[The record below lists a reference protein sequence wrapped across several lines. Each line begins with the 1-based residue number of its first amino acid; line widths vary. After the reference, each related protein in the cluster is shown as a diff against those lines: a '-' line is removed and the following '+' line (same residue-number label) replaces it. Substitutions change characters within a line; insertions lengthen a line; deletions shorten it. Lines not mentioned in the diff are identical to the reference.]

1 MVSQH
6 GSDQTNM
13 AFIQLYREKLQAN
26 YHHLEQL
33 FAEQGIEW
41 AVVSKM
47 LCGHRVYL
55 EELIGLG
62 IRSVCDSRI
71 SNLAT
76 IKDIDPTVET
86 IYIKPPAKRS
96 IPDIV
101 RHADVSFNTERY
113 TIELLSAE
121 AQRQGKVHRVIIMI
135 ELGDLREGIMGS
147 HLMDFYAS
155 IFQLPH
161 IEVAGI
167 GANLNCLNG
176 VLPSEDKLIQM
187 SLYEQLIEAKF
198 NVGIPWVSGGTS
210 VIIPLLLRGQVP
222 TGINHF
228 RVGEALFFGNNLLT
242 DEPLEG
248 MHTDVIKLFAEV
260 IEVTEKPRIP
270 IGYLGENP
278 SGEAFHVDEADYG
291 KSSFRAILDVGLLDV
306 DASFLIPDDD
316 ALKVF
321 GASSDM
327 LVLDL
332 GDQRERYRV
341 GDLVSFRLKYMGAL
355 SLLNSD
361 YIGKEVV

>member
-1 MVSQH
+1 
-6 GSDQTNM
+6 M
-13 AFIQLYREKLQAN
+13 AFIKLYRTKLASN
-26 YHHLEQL
+26 YDHLNRL
-33 FAEQGIEW
+33 FAEHGIEW

-47 LCGHRVYL
+47 LCGNRLYL

-76 IKDIDPTVET
+76 VKDIDPDVET

-96 IPDIV
+96 IADVV

-121 AQRQGKVHRVIIMI
+121 AGRQGKVHRVIIMI

-147 HLMDFYAS
+147 HLIEFYES
-155 IFQLPH
+155 ILNLPH

-176 VLPSEDKLIQM
+176 VMPSEDKLIQM

-198 NVGIPWVSGGTS
+198 NVSIPWVSGGTS
-210 VIIPLLLRGQVP
+210 VIIPLLHRGQVP
-222 TGINHF
+222 AGINHF
-228 RVGEALFFGNNLLT
+228 RVGEALYFGNNLIT
-242 DEPLEG
+242 EEPMEG
-248 MHTDVIKLFAEV
+248 MHTDVFKLFAEV
-260 IEVTEKPRIP
+260 IEITEKPRVP

-278 SGEAFHVDEADYG
+278 SGESFEIDEDDYG
-291 KSSFRAILDVGLLDV
+291 KSSYRAILDIGLLDV
-306 DASFLIPDDD
+306 DASYLLPDDEK
-316 ALKVF
+316 LKF
-321 GASSDM
+321 LGASSDM

-332 GDQRERYRV
+332 GDDHARYKV
-341 GDLVSFRLKYMGAL
+341 GDLVSFNLKYMGAL
-355 SLLNSD
+355 NLLNSD
-361 YIGKEVV
+361 YIEKVVA

>member
-1 MVSQH
+1 
-6 GSDQTNM
+6 M
-13 AFIQLYREKLQAN
+13 AFIKLYRTKLASN
-26 YHHLEQL
+26 YDHLNRL
-33 FAEQGIEW
+33 FAEHGIEW

-47 LCGHRVYL
+47 LCGNRLYL

-76 IKDIDPTVET
+76 VKDIDPDVET

-96 IPDIV
+96 IADVV

-121 AQRQGKVHRVIIMI
+121 AGRQGKVHRVIIMI

-147 HLMDFYAS
+147 HLIEFYES
-155 IFQLPH
+155 ILNLPH

-176 VLPSEDKLIQM
+176 VMPSEDKLIQM

-198 NVGIPWVSGGTS
+198 NVSIPWVSGGTS
-210 VIIPLLLRGQVP
+210 VIIPLLHRGQVP
-222 TGINHF
+222 AGINHF
-228 RVGEALFFGNNLLT
+228 RVGEALYFGNNLIT
-242 DEPLEG
+242 EEPMEG
-248 MHTDVIKLFAEV
+248 MHTDVFKLFAEV
-260 IEVTEKPRIP
+260 IEITEKPRVP

-278 SGEAFHVDEADYG
+278 SGESFEIDEDDYG
-291 KSSFRAILDVGLLDV
+291 KSSYRAILDIGLLDV
-306 DASFLIPDDD
+306 DASYLLPDDEK
-316 ALKVF
+316 LQF
-321 GASSDM
+321 LGASSDM

-332 GDQRERYRV
+332 GDDHARYKV
-341 GDLVSFRLKYMGAL
+341 GDLVSFNLKYMGAL
-355 SLLNSD
+355 NLLNSD
-361 YIGKEVV
+361 YIEKVVA

>member
-1 MVSQH
+1 
-6 GSDQTNM
+6 M
-13 AFIQLYREKLQAN
+13 AFIKLYRTKLASN
-26 YHHLEQL
+26 YDHLNRL
-33 FAEQGIEW
+33 FAEHGIEW

-47 LCGHRVYL
+47 LCGNRLYL

-76 IKDIDPTVET
+76 VKDIDPDVET

-96 IPDIV
+96 IADVV

-121 AQRQGKVHRVIIMI
+121 AGRQGKVHRVIIMI

-147 HLMDFYAS
+147 HLIEFYES
-155 IFQLPH
+155 ILNLPH

-176 VLPSEDKLIQM
+176 VMPSEDKLIQM

-198 NVGIPWVSGGTS
+198 NVSIPWVSGGTS
-210 VIIPLLLRGQVP
+210 VIIPLLHRGQVP
-222 TGINHF
+222 AGINHF
-228 RVGEALFFGNNLLT
+228 RVGEALYFGNNLIT
-242 DEPLEG
+242 EEPMEG
-248 MHTDVIKLFAEV
+248 MHTDVFKLFAEV
-260 IEVTEKPRIP
+260 IEITEKPRVP

-278 SGEAFHVDEADYG
+278 SGESFEIDEDDYG
-291 KSSFRAILDVGLLDV
+291 KSSYRAILDIGLLDV
-306 DASFLIPDDD
+306 DASYLLPDDEK
-316 ALKVF
+316 LQF
-321 GASSDM
+321 LGASSDM

-332 GDQRERYRV
+332 GDDHARYKV
-341 GDLVSFRLKYMGAL
+341 GDLVSFNLKYMGAL
-355 SLLNSD
+355 NLLNSD
-361 YIGKEVV
+361 YIEKAVA

>member
-1 MVSQH
+1 
-6 GSDQTNM
+6 M
-13 AFIQLYREKLQAN
+13 AFIKLYRTKLASN
-26 YHHLEQL
+26 YDHLNRL
-33 FAEQGIEW
+33 FAEHGIEW

-47 LCGHRVYL
+47 LCGNRLYL

-76 IKDIDPTVET
+76 VKDIDPDVET

-96 IPDIV
+96 IADVV

-121 AQRQGKVHRVIIMI
+121 AGRQGKVHRVIIMI

-147 HLMDFYAS
+147 HLIEFYES
-155 IFQLPH
+155 ILNLPH

-176 VLPSEDKLIQM
+176 VMPSEDKLIQM

-198 NVGIPWVSGGTS
+198 NVSIPWVSGGTS
-210 VIIPLLLRGQVP
+210 VIIPLLHRGQVP
-222 TGINHF
+222 AGINHF
-228 RVGEALFFGNNLLT
+228 RVGEALYFGNNLIT
-242 DEPLEG
+242 EEPMEG
-248 MHTDVIKLFAEV
+248 MHTDVLKLFAEV
-260 IEVTEKPRIP
+260 IEITEKPRVP

-278 SGEAFHVDEADYG
+278 SGESFEIDEDDYG
-291 KSSFRAILDVGLLDV
+291 KSSYRAILDIGLLDV
-306 DASFLIPDDD
+306 DASYLLPDDEK
-316 ALKVF
+316 LQF
-321 GASSDM
+321 LGASSDM

-332 GDQRERYRV
+332 GDDHARYKV
-341 GDLVSFRLKYMGAL
+341 GDLVSFNLKYMGAL
-355 SLLNSD
+355 NLLNSD
-361 YIGKEVV
+361 YIEKVVA

>member
-1 MVSQH
+1 
-6 GSDQTNM
+6 M
-13 AFIQLYREKLQAN
+13 AFIKLYRTKLASN
-26 YHHLEQL
+26 YDHLNRL
-33 FAEQGIEW
+33 FAEHGIEW

-47 LCGHRVYL
+47 LCGNRLYL

-76 IKDIDPTVET
+76 IKDIDPDVET

-96 IPDIV
+96 IADVV

-121 AQRQGKVHRVIIMI
+121 AGRQGKVHRVIIMI

-147 HLMDFYAS
+147 HLIEFYES
-155 IFQLPH
+155 ILNLPH

-176 VLPSEDKLIQM
+176 VMPSEDKLIQM

-198 NVGIPWVSGGTS
+198 NVSIPWVSGGTS
-210 VIIPLLLRGQVP
+210 VIIPLLHRGQVP
-222 TGINHF
+222 AGINHF
-228 RVGEALFFGNNLLT
+228 RVGEALYFGNNLIT
-242 DEPLEG
+242 EEPMEG
-248 MHTDVIKLFAEV
+248 MHTDVFKLFAEV
-260 IEVTEKPRIP
+260 IEITEKPRVP

-278 SGEAFHVDEADYG
+278 SGESFEIDEDDYG
-291 KSSFRAILDVGLLDV
+291 KSSYRAILDIGLLDV
-306 DASFLIPDDD
+306 DASYLLPDDEK
-316 ALKVF
+316 LQF
-321 GASSDM
+321 LGASSDM

-332 GDQRERYRV
+332 GDDHARYKV
-341 GDLVSFRLKYMGAL
+341 GDLVSFNLKYMGAL
-355 SLLNSD
+355 NLLNSD
-361 YIGKEVV
+361 YIEKVVA

>member
-1 MVSQH
+1 
-6 GSDQTNM
+6 M
-13 AFIQLYREKLQAN
+13 AFIKLYRTKLASN
-26 YHHLEQL
+26 YDHLNRL
-33 FAEQGIEW
+33 FEEHGIEW

-47 LCGHRVYL
+47 LCGNRLYL

-76 IKDIDPTVET
+76 VKDIDPDVET

-96 IPDIV
+96 IADVV

-121 AQRQGKVHRVIIMI
+121 AGRQGKVHRVIIMI

-147 HLMDFYAS
+147 HLIEFYES
-155 IFQLPH
+155 ILNLPH

-176 VLPSEDKLIQM
+176 VMPSEDKLIQM

-198 NVGIPWVSGGTS
+198 NVSIPWVSGGTS
-210 VIIPLLLRGQVP
+210 VIIPLLHRGQVP
-222 TGINHF
+222 AGINHF
-228 RVGEALFFGNNLLT
+228 RVGEALYFGNNLIT
-242 DEPLEG
+242 EEPMEG
-248 MHTDVIKLFAEV
+248 MHTDVFKLFAEV
-260 IEVTEKPRIP
+260 IEITEKPRVP

-278 SGEAFHVDEADYG
+278 SGESFEIDEDDYG
-291 KSSFRAILDVGLLDV
+291 KSSYRAILDIGLLDV
-306 DASFLIPDDD
+306 DASYLLPDDEK
-316 ALKVF
+316 LQF
-321 GASSDM
+321 LGASSDM

-332 GDQRERYRV
+332 GDDHARYKV
-341 GDLVSFRLKYMGAL
+341 GDLVSFNLKYMGAL
-355 SLLNSD
+355 NLLNSD
-361 YIGKEVV
+361 YIEKVVA